1 MPRRTKEITITAEGR
16 DKGKVF
22 LLTEMPAAKAEK
34 WAMRAL
40 LAAAQNGAEVQTAI
54 SGMAGVAM
62 AGIQAVLG
70 GVAFSAIE
78 PLLDEMME
86 CVRPLPGAGSHN
98 PELAGLTVRRLI
110 DDDTEEIATR
120 IQLRSE
126 VFALHVG
133 FSFADALSTLTGQS
147 GSTSA
152 GSQSTGTSPG

>member
-1 MPRRTKEITITAEGR
+1 MGRRTKDVTITAEGR

-54 SGMAGVAM
+54 SGMAGVAV

-70 GVAFSAIE
+70 GVAFDQIE
-78 PLLDEMME
+78 PLLDEMMT
-86 CVRPLPGAGSHN
+86 CVQALPGADSHD
-98 PELAGLTVRRLI
+98 PARAALSRPLI

-120 IQLRSE
+120 IQLRAE
-126 VFALHVG
+126 VFTLHVG
-133 FSFADALSTLTGQS
+133 FSFADALSKLTPLS
-147 GSTSA
+147 GA
-152 GSQSTGTSPG
+152 PAV